1 MKLGLPPRAAGISV
15 PAVVSLLAAL
25 LAADSGCVEVKGG
38 AVEIFWAVYSRS
50 GAAIT
55 DCSCAD
61 PPIATVRL
69 VLVGQAGRIEGNTP
83 CAGQAQCDFPCQRDT
98 GSTAFDIPPTEGD
111 ESYQISVVAVDST
124 GTEIPGDLVMTPAP
138 ILRSVVAGQATE
150 TEAFQLVA
158 GCRAECGMN
167 GSGVCARP

>member
-1 MKLGLPPRAAGISV
+1 MRLRLPPRAAHV
-15 PAVVSLLAAL
+15 AVIAALAAVG
-25 LAADSGCVEVKGG
+25 AGCVEVKGG
-38 AVEIFWAVYSRS
+38 AVEIFWAVYSKS

-55 DCSCAD
+55 DCGCAE

-69 VLVGQAGRIEGNTP
+69 VLVGRGGRIEGNTP
-83 CAGQAQCDFPCQRDT
+83 CAGQAQCDFPCRRDT
-98 GSTAFDIPPTEGD
+98 GSTAFDIPPTEGA

-124 GTEIPGDLVMTPAP
+124 GAEIPNDLVTTPAP
-138 ILRSVVAGQATE
+138 ILRTVVAGQATE
-150 TEAFQLVA
+150 TEALQLVA